1 MLSII
6 LQAQAAGGGMSSL
19 VMLLLLFLL
28 ILGGVW
34 LYRKKSQGYTS
45 GMLGWLSAFFI
56 VAIAGGA
63 IAKSSSLH
71 APAFPIVVIEGLFL
85 FFIGICFIIAIYS
98 YKSVVVKQHK
108 TDDDIKKRQ
117 KLIRGISY
125 LLAISLTSVPFLL
138 DSWGVNIFPSLEPT
152 YYTTQEEVYLRFIN
166 AGVKASLV
174 ITIAVFFADN
184 ILNRIASEIYI
195 YDDIKDLDNFCLYLR
210 SFNIDRN
217 KEEKLICKMTRNLYP
232 VYAIGDPN
240 KVLQP
245 NGAERIYV
253 TDEIWQDAVKD
264 LSQRSNL
271 ILLRIGQT
279 DGTMWEIAN
288 IINSNLIKK
297 VIFIAYNQGDYD
309 YFADKVKDRIG
320 IIMPSMDFSTKNP
333 NAFYFIE
340 DNESMVVKQY
350 RIAKGRDVEFM
361 LNEYLKT
368 SPELDKNYS
377 SDLDL
382 RGHNLKYMFD
392 NSKIP
397 EAVRKSLNWGIIS
410 PIVNMR
416 HWSITVWGIFVLF
429 LILSGLTRSYIPA
442 YTFAFIMLL
451 LGNRIEW
458 AAGGWSGASLFL
470 RHQRRESKFLWLSFA
485 LGVLYSILY
494 LVLHIVYK

>member
-6 LQAQAAGGGMSSL
+6 LQAQAAGSGMSSL

-28 ILGGVW
+28 IFGGVW
-34 LYRKKSQGYTS
+34 LYRKKSQGYAS

-71 APAFPIVVIEGLFL
+71 APAFPIVVIEGLFI
-85 FFIGICFIIAIYS
+85 FFIAICFIIAIYS

-152 YYTTQEEVYLRFIN
+152 YYTTQEEVYLKFIN

-195 YDDIKDLDNFCLYLR
+195 YDDVKDLDNFCLYLR
-210 SFNIDRN
+210 SFNIDKN

-279 DGTMWEIAN
+279 EGTMWEIAN

-297 VIFIAYNQGDYD
+297 VIFIAYNQGDYN

-320 IIMPSMDFSTKNP
+320 ITMPSMDFSTKNP

-368 SPELDKNYS
+368 SPELDKKYS

-397 EAVRKSLNWGIIS
+397 KAVRKSLNWGIIS

-470 RHQRRESKFLWLSFA
+470 RHQRREAKFLWLSFA

-494 LVLHIVYK
+494 LVLHMVFN

>member
-6 LQAQAAGGGMSSL
+6 LQAQATGSGISSL

-28 ILGGVW
+28 VFGGVW
-34 LYRKKSQGYTS
+34 LYRKKSQGYAS

-56 VAIAGGA
+56 VAIAGRA

-71 APAFPIVVIEGLFL
+71 APAFPIVVIEGVFI
-85 FFIGICFIIAIYS
+85 FFIAICFIITIYS
-98 YKSVVVKQHK
+98 YKSIVVKQHK

-117 KLIRGISY
+117 KLIHGISY

-138 DSWGVNIFPSLEPT
+138 DSWGVNIFPSLEST
-152 YYTTQEEVYLRFIN
+152 YYTTQEDVYLRFIN
-166 AGVKASLV
+166 AGVKATLV

-210 SFNIDRN
+210 SFSIDRN

-253 TDEIWQDAVKD
+253 TDEVWQDAVKD

-320 IIMPSMDFSTKNP
+320 IIMPSIEFSTKNP

-340 DNESMVVKQY
+340 DNESMVVKQF
-350 RIAKGRDVEFM
+350 RIAKGKDVEFM

-368 SPELDKNYS
+368 SPELDKKYS

-416 HWSITVWGIFVLF
+416 HWSITVWCIFVLF
-429 LILSGLTRSYIPA
+429 WILSGVTRSYIPA

-458 AAGGWSGASLFL
+458 AAGGWSGVSLFL
-470 RHQRRESKFLWLSFA
+470 RHQRREAKFLWLSFA
-485 LGVLYSILY
+485 LGVLYSLVY
-494 LVLHIVYK
+494 LVLYLIFK

>member
-6 LQAQAAGGGMSSL
+6 LQAQAAGGRMSSL

-34 LYRKKSQGYTS
+34 LYRKTSQRYVS
-45 GMLGWLSAFFI
+45 GMLGWISAFFI

-71 APAFPIVVIEGLFL
+71 APAFPVVVIEGIFL
-85 FFIGICFIIAIYS
+85 IVIVICFIIAIYS
-98 YKSVVVKQHK
+98 CKSIVVKQQK

-117 KLIRGISY
+117 KLIRGMSY
-125 LLAISLTSVPFLL
+125 LLAISLTSIPFLL
-138 DSWGVNIFPSLEPT
+138 DSWGVNIFPSLEPS

-166 AGVKASLV
+166 AGVKATLV

-210 SFNIDRN
+210 SFNIDKN
-217 KEEKLICKMTRNLYP
+217 VEEKLICKITRNLYP

-253 TDEIWQDAVKD
+253 TDEIWQDAVQD
-264 LSQRSNL
+264 LSKRSNL

-297 VIFIAYNQGDYD
+297 VIFIVYNQGDYD
-309 YFADKVKDRIG
+309 YFADKVKERIG

-340 DNESMVVKQY
+340 YNEPMVVKQY
-350 RIAKGRDVEFM
+350 RIAKGKDVEFM

-368 SPELDKNYS
+368 SPELDKRYS
-377 SDLDL
+377 LDLDL
-382 RGHNLKYMFD
+382 RKHNLKYMFD
-392 NSKIP
+392 KSKIP
-397 EAVRKSLNWGIIS
+397 EVVRKSLNWGIIS

-416 HWSITVWGIFVLF
+416 HWSLTVWGLFVLF
-429 LILSGLTRSYIPA
+429 LILSGVTRSYIPA
-442 YTFAFIMLL
+442 YTFAFIMFL

-470 RHQRRESKFLWLSFA
+470 RHQRREAKFLWLSFV
-485 LGVLYSILY
+485 LGVFYSVVYI
-494 LVLHIVYK
+494 VLHIVLK

>member
-6 LQAQAAGGGMSSL
+6 LQAQATGSGISSL

-28 ILGGVW
+28 VFGGVW
-34 LYRKKSQGYTS
+34 LYRKKSQGYAS

-56 VAIAGGA
+56 VAIAGRA

-71 APAFPIVVIEGLFL
+71 APAFPIVVIEGGFI
-85 FFIGICFIIAIYS
+85 FFIAICFIITIYS
-98 YKSVVVKQHK
+98 YKSIVVKQHK

-117 KLIRGISY
+117 KLIHGISY

-138 DSWGVNIFPSLEPT
+138 DSWGVNIFPSLEST
-152 YYTTQEEVYLRFIN
+152 YYTTQEDVYLRFIN
-166 AGVKASLV
+166 AGVKATLV

-210 SFNIDRN
+210 SFSIDRN

-253 TDEIWQDAVKD
+253 MDEVWQDAVKD

-320 IIMPSMDFSTKNP
+320 IIMPSIEFSTKNP

-340 DNESMVVKQY
+340 DNESMVVKQF
-350 RIAKGRDVEFM
+350 RIAKGKDVEFM

-368 SPELDKNYS
+368 SPELDKKYS

-397 EAVRKSLNWGIIS
+397 EAVRKSLKWGIIS

-416 HWSITVWGIFVLF
+416 HWSITVWCIFVLF
-429 LILSGLTRSYIPA
+429 WILSGVTRSYIPA

-458 AAGGWSGASLFL
+458 AAGGWSGVSLFL
-470 RHQRRESKFLWLSFA
+470 RHQRREAKFLWLSFA
-485 LGVLYSILY
+485 LGVLYYLVY
-494 LVLHIVYK
+494 LVLYLIFK